1 MDNLHDILKN
11 SNSMSDIARA
21 IFGKENYTNREKCKK
36 ILEENNIDW
45 KQWLKSKER
54 HNYCLQCGK
63 EILGVDRF
71 RKKFCNSSCA
81 ASFNNRN
88 VNRHRNKQKA
98 HCLNCGKEI
107 NSRNKFC
114 NNTCHAEY
122 ERRQYI
128 ERWKQGKETGII
140 GTDLIAT
147 AVRKYLFEKHN
158 NSCEL
163 CGWNQVN
170 PYTGTVPLQIH
181 HIDGNCKNNSEENL
195 QLLCPNCHAL
205 TDNYGSRNKNA
216 TRIDRR
222 TKYYRESQNK

>member
-1 MDNLHDILKN
+1 MDNLQDILKN

-71 RKKFCNSSCA
+71 RKRFCNSSCA
-81 ASFNNRN
+81 AKYTKNR
-88 VNRHRNKQKA
+88 KKPQKY
-98 HCLNCGKEI
+98 CLLCGNPI
-107 NSRNKFC
+107 TQRQKFC
-114 NNTCHAEY
+114 SNKCQNDYIYKT
-122 ERRQYI
+122 YI
-128 ERWKQGKETGII
+128 ENWLS
-140 GTDLIAT
+140 GTDNGLKG
-147 AVRKYLFEKHN
+147 KYDISSHIRRYLLEYN
-158 NSCEL
+158 NYTCQTPG
-163 CGWNQVN
+163 CGCNWKN
-170 PYTGTVPLQIH
+170 PYTGKSILQIH
-181 HIDGNCKNNSEENL
+181 HIDGDCTNNKFENL

>member
-1 MDNLHDILKN
+1 MDNLQNILKN

-54 HNYCLQCGK
+54 HNYCLQCGR

-88 VNRHRNKQKA
+88 VTRHRNKQKA

-107 NSRNKFC
+107 DSRNKFC

-128 ERWKQGKETGII
+128 ERWKQGKETGIT
-140 GTDLIAT
+140 GKDGIAT
-147 AVRKYLFEKHN
+147 AIRIYLFEKHN

-163 CGWNQVN
+163 CGWNQIN
-170 PYTGTVPLQIH
+170 PYTGVVPLQIH

-195 QLLCPNCHAL
+195 QLLCPNCHVL
-205 TDNYGSRNKNA
+205 TDNFGSRNKNA

>member
-81 ASFNNRN
+81 AKYTKNR
-88 VNRHRNKQKA
+88 KKSQK
-98 HCLNCGKEI
+98 HCLLCGNPI
-107 NSRNKFC
+107 SYRQKFC
-114 NNTCHAEY
+114 SLKCQNDYIYKT
-122 ERRQYI
+122 YI
-128 ERWKQGKETGII
+128 ENWLSGTENGLKGKYGISSHIRRYLLEYNNYTCQTPGCGCNWK
-140 GTDLIAT
+140 
-147 AVRKYLFEKHN
+147 
-158 NSCEL
+158 
-163 CGWNQVN
+163 N
-170 PYTGTVPLQIH
+170 PYTGKSILQIH
-181 HIDGNCKNNSEENL
+181 HIDGDCTNNKFENL
-195 QLLCPNCHAL
+195 QLLCPNCH
-205 TDNYGSRNKNA
+205 TMTENYGNRNKNS

>member
-1 MDNLHDILKN
+1 MNNIHDILKN

-81 ASFNNRN
+81 AKYTKNR
-88 VNRHRNKQKA
+88 KKPQK
-98 HCLNCGKEI
+98 HCLLCGNPI
-107 NSRNKFC
+107 SHRQKFC
-114 NNTCHAEY
+114 SLKCQNNY
-122 ERRQYI
+122 IYKKYI
-128 ERWKQGKETGII
+128 ETWLSGTENGLTGKYEISSHVRRYLLEYNNYTCQTPGCGCNWK
-140 GTDLIAT
+140 
-147 AVRKYLFEKHN
+147 
-158 NSCEL
+158 
-163 CGWNQVN
+163 N
-170 PYTGTVPLQIH
+170 PYTGKSILQIH
-181 HIDGNCKNNSEENL
+181 HIDGDCTNNKFENL
-195 QLLCPNCHAL
+195 QLLCPNCH
-205 TDNYGSRNKNA
+205 TMTENYGSRNKNS